1 MLKYAVASF
10 ALVVSLA
17 AWSPAALAAPRN
29 DDCVNCTPLK
39 PYDSESPARIRQEM
53 EPPRAPDTDVAPPA
67 ESTPPADSATRPQ
80 RSTETPVR
88 DCADC
93 PPPKRYDST
102 EVIKNSRDVDQ
113 SRVIN
118 TKSEVIVPS
127 RTREVNKLVVHEN
140 ETRNVGVIQHNHQ
153 IIEKEI
159 RYVRRHPIQQ
169 RYVAPQVVVPQY
181 RVQQVLVPVQQSSG
195 CGCGGST
202 VSYGVGYIYTPEY
215 VRVPARNAMP
225 YALAPAALPAYGV
238 SAGYGVPAGYGVS
251 TAYGYR

>member
-1 MLKYAVASF
+1 MLKYAVASVVL
-10 ALVVSLA
+10 LVGVA
-17 AWSPAALAAPRN
+17 ASSPAALAAPRN
-29 DDCVNCTPLK
+29 DDCVGCTPLK

-53 EPPRAPDTDVAPPA
+53 DPPRAPDTDVAPPA
-67 ESTPPADSATRPQ
+67 ESVAPPQ
-80 RSTETPVR
+80 RSTETPSR

-118 TKSEVIVPS
+118 TKSEVIVPP
-127 RTREVNKLVVHEN
+127 RTREINKLIVHEN

-159 RYVRRHPIQQ
+159 RYVRRQPIQQ

-202 VSYGVGYIYTPEY
+202 VSYGIGYIYTPEY
-215 VRVPARNAMP
+215 VRVPARSAMP
-225 YALAPAALPAYGV
+225 YAVAPSPMPAYGV
-238 SAGYGVPAGYGVS
+238 SANYGVSTGYGVS